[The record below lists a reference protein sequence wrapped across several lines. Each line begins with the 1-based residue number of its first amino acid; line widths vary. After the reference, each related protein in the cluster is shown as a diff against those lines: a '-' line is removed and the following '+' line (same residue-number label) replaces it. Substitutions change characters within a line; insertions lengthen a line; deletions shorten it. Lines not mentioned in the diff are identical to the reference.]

1 MSLNQ
6 VFKVCN
12 HYSAI
17 EAGKTMKKI
26 IETKKAPK
34 PVGPYSQAV
43 EAGGFIFLSGQLA
56 IDPKDGKIIAQD
68 IKGQTMQVIANMKAI
83 LEEAGYALDDIIQT
97 NVYLSSMDLFRLFNE
112 EYSKHFKMDSPAR
125 VTVAVQLPLN
135 GLVEISAVAYK
146 KRQLEM

>member
-1 MSLNQ
+1 MNQ
-6 VFKVCN
+6 VFKVSN
-12 HYSAI
+12 HYSPI

-34 PVGPYSQAV
+34 PVGQYSQAV

-56 IDPKDGKIIAQD
+56 IDPKKGKIIAQD

-83 LEEAGYALDDIIQT
+83 LAEAGYALDDIIQT

-112 EYSKHFKMDSPAR
+112 EYSKHFEMDSPAR